1 MTVAA
6 GAAQTSYLIP
16 TQTGVAVLPQLCKS
30 ILIAHGLTSSAA
42 LTLVQQIPFQN
53 GLLQTLPE
61 DQALAASHA
70 QTFLNGWGAGVANG
84 VFQGLNSIAEE
95 VSALLSEALLPLAN
109 QLDTTAE
116 ADRGYS
122 AILEQ
127 FRSGLS
133 TLQMTTSLDQ
143 NSGSTLLAMQ
153 TLSNQ
158 VQSLSQLVADDA
170 TKLATAVTEVDRLQP
185 IQALTDQQNSLQQK
199 LAGLNT
205 TIATGATDQILSS
218 ILFGLQLGAGML
230 GSLATGVNANAIAGG
245 LLKIGGEAQAI
256 VAYNQTITAQY
267 NEQTSLIQQI
277 GDLAK
282 NIAAD
287 TTDMMTLSLT
297 AAQIALFNAQLQ
309 TMVSSVSSLVSL
321 MGSWNQQIGYLGL
334 VSAPSTPGYFTAQ
347 VTDAQTSW
355 SNLVTAL
362 NWYLGIIA
370 ASCSVSLRS
379 QTQP

>member
-70 QTFLNGWGAGVANG
+70 QTFLNGWEAGVANG

-116 ADRGYS
+116 ADPGYP

-143 NSGSTLLAMQ
+143 NSGSTLLGMQ

-170 TKLATAVTEVDRLQP
+170 TRLATAVTEVDRLQP
-185 IQALTDQQNSLQQK
+185 IQALTDQQNSLQQN

-230 GSLATGVNANAIAGG
+230 GPLATGVNANAIAGG

-267 NEQTSLIQQI
+267 NQQTSLIQQI

-282 NIAAD
+282 TIAAD
-287 TTDMMTLSLT
+287 TIDVMTLSLT

-309 TMVSSVSSLVSL
+309 TMVASVSSLVSL

-355 SNLVTAL
+355 SNLATAL
-362 NWYLGIIA
+362 NRYLGIIA
-370 ASCSVSLRS
+370 ASGSVSAA
-379 QTQP
+379 QT